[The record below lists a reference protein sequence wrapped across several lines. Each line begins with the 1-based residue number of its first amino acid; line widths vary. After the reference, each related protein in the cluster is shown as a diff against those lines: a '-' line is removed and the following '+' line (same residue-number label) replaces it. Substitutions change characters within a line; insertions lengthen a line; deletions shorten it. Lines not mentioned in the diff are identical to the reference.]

1 MALKIEATDET
12 KIRIKGLDVELN
24 EVYCRIETRS
34 FRDGATME
42 VYLEYYATKE
52 QYESNEPIAIDIP
65 FKGFKISEMK
75 DDEKQ
80 GIEFAH
86 VKAIEVFTEKGY
98 LATEV

>member
-1 MALKIEATDET
+1 MALKIEATDE
-12 KIRIKGLDVELN
+12 KQILIKGTAVQLN
-24 EVYCRIETRS
+24 EVYARIETRS

-65 FKGFKISEMK
+65 FKGFKIVDMLA
-75 DDEKQ
+75 DEEQ
-80 GIEFAH
+80 GINFAH
-86 VKAIEVFTEKGY
+86 VKAIAVFTENGY